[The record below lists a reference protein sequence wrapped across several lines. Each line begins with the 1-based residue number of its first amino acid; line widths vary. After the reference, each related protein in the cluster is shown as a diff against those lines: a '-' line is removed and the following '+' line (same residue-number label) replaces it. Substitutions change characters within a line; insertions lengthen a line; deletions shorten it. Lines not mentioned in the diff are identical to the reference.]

1 MARSNAIRLEKMC
14 YTTEEMSKIFILLNN
29 PVIINNFK
37 KLKCDLTWTNNFS
50 DKYNQRRI
58 FIALVSNRKYRKA
71 SILLSSNY
79 KSKGEGDAS

>member
-37 KLKCDLTWTNNFS
+37 KLKCDLTWT
-50 DKYNQRRI
+50 
-58 FIALVSNRKYRKA
+58 
-71 SILLSSNY
+71 ILRQV
-79 KSKGEGDAS
+79 